1 MLGGGGGGGSEFML
15 EVELVLRKHEAREER
30 SDDVVLILGINAR
43 ASREVKAA
51 ENEEWNEARKERSD
65 DAFYC
70 GGSETHKLI
79 PQRQRETRREPRYS
93 TRRFAPCCRRLLLA
107 TSHLLLLLLGG
118 ALSNPDNEG
127 VPGVDEES
135 VLGGQV
141 GAVELALLD

>member
-70 GGSETHKLI
+70 GGSKTYNFI
-79 PQRQRETRREPRYS
+79 PRYRS
-93 TRRFAPCCRRLLLA
+93 QKGKGSGKLPASLLATARCASGGDSKNEERSDQRPYNLTRRFAPRCRRSLPVQQQH
-107 TSHLLLLLLGG
+107 S
-118 ALSNPDNEG
+118 
-127 VPGVDEES
+127 
-135 VLGGQV
+135 
-141 GAVELALLD
+141 